1 MEQKLKRLFDY
12 QKFQRNSRLEAM
24 LAEAEGRCAEVD
36 DDALELVS
44 AAGCSYEPMA
54 DPNLYEGMDPTIP
67 SELGMQV
74 QFNMDSP
81 VLFAEGE
88 SP

>member
-12 QKFQRNSRLEAM
+12 QRFQKNSRLDAM

-44 AAGCSYEPMA
+44 AAGDDSLMEYGIVEGV
-54 DPNLYEGMDPTIP
+54 DPVGALVVED
-67 SELGMQV
+67 
-74 QFNMDSP
+74 
-81 VLFAEGE
+81 
-88 SP
+88 

>member
-12 QKFQRNSRLEAM
+12 QRFQKNSRLEAM

-44 AAGCSYEPMA
+44 AAGDDSLMEYGIVEGA
-54 DPNLYEGMDPTIP
+54 DPVGDLVVED
-67 SELGMQV
+67 L
-74 QFNMDSP
+74 
-81 VLFAEGE
+81 L
-88 SP
+88 

>member
-12 QKFQRNSRLEAM
+12 QRFQKNSRLDAL

-44 AAGCSYEPMA
+44 AAGDDSLMEYGIVEGA
-54 DPNLYEGMDPTIP
+54 DPVGALVVED
-67 SELGMQV
+67 L
-74 QFNMDSP
+74 
-81 VLFAEGE
+81 L
-88 SP
+88 

>member
-12 QKFQRNSRLEAM
+12 QRFQKNSRLDAM

-44 AAGCSYEPMA
+44 AAGDDSLMEYGIVEGV
-54 DPNLYEGMDPTIP
+54 DPVGAFMVEDL
-67 SELGMQV
+67 L
-74 QFNMDSP
+74 
-81 VLFAEGE
+81 
-88 SP
+88 

>member
-36 DDALELVS
+36 DDTLGLVS
-44 AAGCSYEPMA
+44 AAGDDSLMEYGIVEGV
-54 DPNLYEGMDPTIP
+54 DPVGALVVED
-67 SELGMQV
+67 
-74 QFNMDSP
+74 
-81 VLFAEGE
+81 
-88 SP
+88 

>member
-36 DDALELVS
+36 DEALEVVS
-44 AAGCSYEPMA
+44 AAGDDSLMEYGIVEGV
-54 DPNLYEGMDPTIP
+54 DPVGALVVED
-67 SELGMQV
+67 L
-74 QFNMDSP
+74 
-81 VLFAEGE
+81 L
-88 SP
+88 